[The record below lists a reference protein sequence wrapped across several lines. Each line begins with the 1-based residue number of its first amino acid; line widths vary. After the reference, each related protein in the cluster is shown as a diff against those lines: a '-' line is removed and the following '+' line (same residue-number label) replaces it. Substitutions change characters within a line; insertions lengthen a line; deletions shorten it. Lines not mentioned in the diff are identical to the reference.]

1 MFRTKVFFI
10 VFRQYH
16 MIYGNTRVFDVMRCL
31 IAILI
36 KNYVCKT
43 MYYRYYGIFR
53 VLETQLHTKFF
64 FAWIAFV

>member
-1 MFRTKVFFI
+1 
-10 VFRQYH
+10 

-53 VLETQLHTKFF
+53 VLETQLHAKFF